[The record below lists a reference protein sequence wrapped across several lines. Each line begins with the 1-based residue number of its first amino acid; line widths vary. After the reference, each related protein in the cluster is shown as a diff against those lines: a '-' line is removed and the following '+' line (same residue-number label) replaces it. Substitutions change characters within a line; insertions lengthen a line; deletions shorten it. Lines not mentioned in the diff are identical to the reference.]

1 LGPLLF
7 IIFLNDFCHLNLH
20 SEITLFADDTTLFN
34 SDANTTE
41 VLAKLE
47 ADLVLINKWL
57 WNNRLVLNVKKTL
70 AIHFPPTASPT
81 NLNLYTTLD
90 LSLNNEKIKFVTSTK
105 TLGVTF
111 DNQLKF
117 SIHTRNVC
125 KLINTKTYLL
135 SKSIS
140 LFTNKFR
147 PTLFKLFIQPH
158 FDYCSTIYMYL
169 ANETDRERLSK
180 CFSKSIQRLVNV
192 NTFGLTLEQQHG
204 ILRPFKILPLYYR
217 QFFRFCIFLF
227 KLKRKNSPIL
237 TLKENTFCT
246 RSRFILPTFYTHFK
260 RFAFCT
266 ISTRLLNS
274 FMDEK
279 HLNLSENELKTTL
292 NDNLPK
298 LYNDSIGYWQ

>member
-1 LGPLLF
+1 MIERFWKILDNPGQF
-7 IIFLNDFCHLNLH
+7 
-20 SEITLFADDTTLFN
+20 
-34 SDANTTE
+34 
-41 VLAKLE
+41 
-47 ADLVLINKWL
+47 W
-57 WNNRLVLNVKKTL
+57 
-70 AIHFPPTASPT
+70 T
-81 NLNLYTTLD
+81 NLYNPGKSCNQCLLSVLD
-90 LSLNNEKIKFVTSTK
+90 TEKINFVTPTK

-204 ILRPFKILPLYYR
+204 ILRPFKILSLYYR
-217 QFFRFCIFLF
+217 QFFRF
-227 KLKRKNSPIL
+227 
-237 TLKENTFCT
+237 
-246 RSRFILPTFYTHFK
+246 
-260 RFAFCT
+260 
-266 ISTRLLNS
+266 
-274 FMDEK
+274 
-279 HLNLSENELKTTL
+279 
-292 NDNLPK
+292 
-298 LYNDSIGYWQ
+298 